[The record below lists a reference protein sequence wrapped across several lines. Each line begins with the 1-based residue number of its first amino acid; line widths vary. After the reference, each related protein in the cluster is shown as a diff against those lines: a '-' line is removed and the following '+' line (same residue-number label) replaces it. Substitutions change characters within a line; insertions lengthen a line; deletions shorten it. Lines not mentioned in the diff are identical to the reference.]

1 MWTLAI
7 VPSSLE
13 YPVPTMVFPK
23 AYSKE
28 YWFGFVVSIH
38 LFNNNLLSTLCVFHV
53 GTDPGFVGP
62 EAYNNHEGS
71 L

>member
-1 MWTLAI
+1 
-7 VPSSLE
+7 
-13 YPVPTMVFPK
+13 MVFPK

-28 YWFGFVVSIH
+28 YWFGFVVTIH